1 MKPRKDRYA
10 VLQEE
15 RMPWGKH
22 AGRRIADLSVDYC
35 KFALTSVDQMNP
47 LLRDLLKL
55 RIEKE
60 KNWLKDLKERLADY
74 EELAE
79 QNDARIQRLEAENV
93 QYRQQVE
100 SMRQEGWGEAATQL
114 QPCLRALRRRFAA
127 RYHPDAPDG
136 STTAMSLVNQLFNEL
151 ENEVRSNAAQKGKER
166 SQSDG

>member
-1 MKPRKDRYA
+1 MKPRKDRYL
-10 VLQEE
+10 VLQKE
-15 RMPWGKH
+15 RMPWGKY
-22 AGRRIADLSVDYC
+22 AGRKIADLSVNYC

-60 KNWLKDLKERLADY
+60 KNWLKDLEERLADY
-74 EELAE
+74 EELTE
-79 QNDARIQRLEAENV
+79 QHDARIRSLEAENV

-136 STTAMSLVNQLFNEL
+136 STAAMALVNQLFNEI
-151 ENEVRSNAAQKGKER
+151 ENEVRSNAEQKE
-166 SQSDG
+166 SQQSDK